1 MSPRTAPAIDTQGLV
16 DRDRLRDALRLI
28 REAGPEGLTRKELA
42 ARMGVASLR
51 TVDRSIVLLEAQG
64 ARIEK
69 PRKGWPSLLYL
80 VLRKG
85 PSWDEHVSTEARL
98 ALRLA
103 GLSLAQSGTLLWQ
116 DKLETMERLASEHM
130 STRDRRLFET
140 LKKAI
145 SVQGGV
151 EDPIESADILEPLL
165 RSLDGPKVIEVEY
178 QAAAANRPST
188 LTVVPYALTHDLFS
202 GGSFLLVWD
211 PARQLPLHLR
221 LSRIEQVKVT
231 GRNGACPE
239 ALMSQAARYQIGGW
253 TSAEPPFEVQAR
265 IRGSHWIQAFR
276 EAPPALP
283 DFRSDPSGDGAS
295 ALVRFKASH
304 RHGATRWLM
313 QFGAAAE
320 VLAPEFLREE
330 LRGQFK
336 AAAAQYEPAGLEK
349 Q

>member
-1 MSPRTAPAIDTQGLV
+1 MSPRKAPAIDTKGLV
-16 DRDRLRDALRLI
+16 DSDRLRDALRLI
-28 REAGPEGLTRKELA
+28 REAGPDGITRKELA
-42 ARMGVASLR
+42 HRMGVASLR
-51 TVDRSIVLLEAQG
+51 TVDRSILLLEAQG
-64 ARIEK
+64 ARIDK

-116 DKLETMERLASEHM
+116 DKLDAMEDLASEHM
-130 STRDRRLFET
+130 SSRDRKLFEN

-145 SVQGGV
+145 HVQGGV

-165 RSLDGPKVIEVEY
+165 RSLDGPKVIEVVY
-178 QAAAANRPST
+178 QAAAASHPGS

-211 PARQLPLHLR
+211 PARSLPLHLR

-231 GRNGACPE
+231 GRTGSCPE
-239 ALMSQAARYQIGGW
+239 AVMLRAARYQIGGW
-253 TSAEPPFEVQAR
+253 TSAEPPFESTAR
-265 IRGSHWIQAFR
+265 IRGAHWIQAFR

-283 DFRSDPSGDGAS
+283 DFQADPEPDGNS

-304 RHGATRWLM
+304 PHGATRWLM

-320 VLAPEFLREE
+320 VLGPDSLRAE
-330 LRGQFK
+330 LRTQFL
-336 AAAAQYEPAGLEK
+336 AAAAQYEPAGMI
-349 Q
+349 